1 MTTAFIYC
9 RVSTDEQ
16 ARKGYGLEVQ
26 EEQCRAYAAA
36 HGLDVASVF
45 ADDYTGTTLERPAMT
60 LMRQALAQGLGSAV
74 IAHRANRF
82 SRDDVD
88 YLVFL
93 KNMWAA
99 GVQVHLADKGE
110 LKQQSG
116 VGKFLTYL
124 DGWQGNEEND
134 QRTKATSNG
143 RQAKA
148 RAGKWVGIGF
158 APFGYQ
164 RQGERGAARLVIDP
178 TEAAVVKQIFEWYT
192 VGPEGQAPLSLQG
205 IALALEA
212 QGAPTPNHRRNAAE
226 HWIPATLH
234 GILTNEIYTGRAYYG
249 KSKRVDPGEWERARS
264 KRKPSK
270 RRRVEPPKK
279 PRIEQPRDQ
288 WTSVDLPELAIV
300 DPVTFALAQERAAR
314 NKQLA
319 ARNRKF
325 DYLLSGFFRCKAC
338 DGAMAG
344 SVSRPNGYETRYYR
358 CGNHWHKTGAA
369 PCPNSKRTI
378 VTHLVENIAWEWFKR
393 LLEDD
398 EILRTGL
405 AEYAQT
411 RESELGPKRD
421 RLGKVG
427 ELSAEADR
435 KIKRLATAFG
445 NEQDEIVADALR
457 GEMKATSRI
466 RESLVIEA
474 DKLRAEIEHRAI
486 TEAQAQSILAQA
498 AAIRDKLRNPTTA
511 QKRALFDVLD
521 FKAVFRADDTGRWC
535 DVSCGLTGEE
545 IIVLPLSSGSFQR

>member
-36 HGLDVASVF
+36 HGLDVARVF
-45 ADDYTGTTLERPAMT
+45 ADDYTGTTLERPAMS
-60 LMRQALAQGLGSAV
+60 LMRQALAQGLAGAV
-74 IAHRANRF
+74 IAHRANRL

-93 KNMWAA
+93 KGMWNA

-124 DGWQGNEEND
+124 DGWQGNEDND

-164 RQGERGAARLVIDP
+164 RQGDRTTARLVIDSA
-178 TEAAVVKQIFEWYT
+178 EAAIVKQIFEWYT
-192 VGPEGQAPLSLQG
+192 VGPEGQSPLSLRA

-212 QGAPTPNHRRNAAE
+212 QGAPTPNHRRNSAR
-226 HWIPATLH
+226 HWIPATIR
-234 GILTNEIYTGRAYYG
+234 GILTNEIYVGRAHYG
-249 KSKRVDPGEWERARS
+249 KSRRVDPAEWERERA

-270 RRRVEPPKK
+270 RRRAEQPKK
-279 PRIEQPRDQ
+279 PRLKQPRDL
-288 WTSVDLPELAIV
+288 WTVVDLPELAII
-300 DPVTFALAQERAAR
+300 DPATFATAQARTGR

-319 ARNRKF
+319 SRNRKY

-338 DGAMAG
+338 GGAMTG

-358 CGNHWHKTGAA
+358 CGNHWHETGTS
-369 PCPNSKRTI
+369 PCPNSRRTI
-378 VTHLVENIAWEWFKR
+378 VIRLVENIAWEWFKG
-393 LLEDD
+393 LLDDD
-398 EILRTGL
+398 EILRAGL
-405 AEYAQT
+405 ADYAQT
-411 RESELGPKRD
+411 REGELEPKRD

-427 ELSAEADR
+427 ELIAEADR
-435 KIKRLATAFG
+435 KIRRLATAFG
-445 NEQDEIVADALR
+445 NEPDEIVADALR

-466 RESLVIEA
+466 RESLILEA
-474 DKLRAEIEHRAI
+474 DQLHAQIENRAI
-486 TEAQAQSILAQA
+486 TKPQEQSILAQA
-498 AAIRDKLRNPTTA
+498 AAIRDKLRNPTPA

-521 FKAVFRADDTGRWC
+521 FKAVFRVDDTGRWL
-535 DVSCGLTGEE
+535 DVSCGLTGDE
-545 IIVLPLSSGSFQR
+545 IIVLPLS